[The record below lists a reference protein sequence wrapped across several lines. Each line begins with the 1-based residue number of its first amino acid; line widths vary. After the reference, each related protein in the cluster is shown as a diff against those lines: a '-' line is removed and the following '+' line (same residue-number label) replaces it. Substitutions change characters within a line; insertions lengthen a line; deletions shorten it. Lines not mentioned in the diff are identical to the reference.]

1 MIKLFINK
9 LNLQLKTYAPFKKII
24 THISESA
31 LPIAVR
37 GVTDGFFSLLNAR
50 IFSSCGRTM
59 VIVTVN
65 EDRAREV
72 CRDISLLLG
81 EDVMLFPGWNTMPY
95 TEISATT
102 EVFAQRVRV
111 LTRLMRPEP
120 LLVVMPLKAFLT
132 PLPPP
137 EAITSNTII
146 LRTGQE
152 IRRQNLLER
161 LENMGYSR
169 VPKVSVK
176 TEYAVRGEVIDIFV
190 PGFEYALRVV
200 MDFERIASLRFFDAL
215 TQLSASGTESAVI
228 SPLRELVVNA
238 ENIRVLRRNLEKNGY
253 YPEQIDALLDNIRTA
268 PELCG
273 MEYLIPL
280 FFQATVTPLEY
291 CRRNCLLVFQDKDA
305 LENGSKILS
314 KEYGEL
320 YMRAHSQQKA
330 AVRPEMLLN
339 EFARLKEGRAHYV
352 DFSAQF
358 AGQSEITS
366 ITLPSDPPRSF
377 FGNIAYLKQE
387 LDALLEASY
396 EIFVFAGNQAQAER
410 LGHLLKGYALQIIP
424 EPISSGFCL
433 PELKIMVI
441 RENEIFRR
449 KKRIAAMLARYKTEP
464 IDSFVELEQGDHI
477 VHFQHGI
484 GLYMGIERIKVR
496 GFERDYIRLEYADK
510 EFVFIPTEQVNLI
523 QKYIA
528 AGGRTPKLDKLSG
541 KAWSGRKQKV
551 KNSVEDLAGSLL
563 QLYSTRKEA
572 QGISFQADS
581 EWQEEFEA
589 GFEFEETPDQL
600 KCIADVK
607 RDMESPYPMERLI
620 CGDVGYGK
628 TEIALRAAFKAVMS
642 GRQVA
647 LLAPTTI
654 LAEQH
659 LETFTERFK
668 GFPVQINML
677 SRFVEKAAQ
686 KKIVGSIGLGSTD
699 ITIGTHRI
707 LQKDVRFKN
716 LGLLIIDEEQRFGV
730 KDKERIKELKTNV
743 DCLILTATPIPRTL
757 YMSLTKI
764 KDMSLINTPPLN
776 RLPIET
782 FVLEF
787 NETVIKDTIR
797 REMRRGGQVFFL
809 HNRVRTIARIRELLL
824 GLLPDL
830 RIAVAHGRMESHELE
845 DIMHDFIHKNY
856 DLLLSTTIIENGID
870 IPNVNT
876 IIIDRAD
883 MMGLSQ
889 LYQLRGRVGR
899 SDVPAYAYLLYP
911 ERRALSELAMRRL
924 KIISNYTELGSG
936 FKIALKDLELRGA
949 GNLLGRE
956 QHGDILAVGF
966 DMYIKLLDEAIARQ
980 DQNTAYEPPPE
991 LYLELEYSGYIPDRY
1006 ISDMME
1012 KMEVYKRIASIN
1024 IEEDLGRVYQELE
1037 DRFGPLPDEVYSIL
1051 SVAEIR
1057 IICSK
1062 LFITSIREKQGRAEV
1077 CFSRLSHIST
1087 QKVLRLLQ
1095 ESGGLV
1101 YLDSKKPQYLFMK
1114 TGNIGLKDKSAFIK
1128 EKLTFLL

>member
-9 LNLQLKTYAPFKKII
+9 LNLQIKTYAPFKKIL
-24 THISESA
+24 THIRESA

-37 GVTDGFFSLLNAR
+37 GVTDGLFSLLNAL
-50 IFSSCGRTM
+50 IFSSCRRTM
-59 VIVTVN
+59 VIVAVN

-72 CRDISLLLG
+72 CRDISLVLG
-81 EDVMLFPGWNTMPY
+81 DDVMLFPGWNTMPY
-95 TEISATT
+95 GTVSATT

-111 LTRLMRPEP
+111 LIRLMSPEP
-120 LLVVMPLKAFLT
+120 LVVVMSLKAFLT

-137 EAITSNTII
+137 EFITANTIT
-146 LRTGQE
+146 LKTGRE
-152 IRRQNLLER
+152 IRRGELLER

-190 PGFEYALRVV
+190 PGFEHALRVV
-200 MDFERIASLRFFDAL
+200 MDYERIASLRFFDPL
-215 TQLSASGTESAVI
+215 TQLSSEAAESAVI
-228 SPLRELVVNA
+228 SPLRELVINA
-238 ENIRVLRRNLEKNGY
+238 QNSEVFRRNLEKNGY
-253 YPEQIDALLDNIRTA
+253 SSGQTETLLENIRTS

-273 MEYLIPL
+273 LEYLLPL
-280 FFQATVTPLEY
+280 FFRTTVTPAAY
-291 CRRNCLLVFQDKDA
+291 CSGNCIVMYQDKDT
-305 LENGSKILS
+305 LRNGAGLLA
-314 KEYGEL
+314 KEYREL
-320 YMRAHSQQKA
+320 FTRSQSRRQAAAH
-330 AVRPEMLLN
+330 PEALLN
-339 EFARLKEGRAHYV
+339 EFSRLEGDYPRYV
-352 DFSAQF
+352 DFSAGF
-358 AGQSEITS
+358 AGQPEITG
-366 ITLPSDPPRSF
+366 ITLSSDPSRSF
-377 FGNIAYLKQE
+377 FGNITYLKQE
-387 LDALLEASY
+387 FDALLKAGY
-396 EIFVFAGNQAQAER
+396 EIFIFAGNQAQAER
-410 LGHLLKGYALQIIP
+410 LGHLLKGYALTILPVTISAGFGIP
-424 EPISSGFCL
+424 D
-433 PELKIMVI
+433 LKIIVI

-449 KKRIAAMLARYKTEP
+449 KKRVTAMLARYKTEP
-464 IDSFVELEQGDHI
+464 IDSFIELEQGDHI

-484 GLYMGIERIKVR
+484 GLYRGIERIKAR

-523 QKYIA
+523 QRYIA

-541 KAWSGRKQKV
+541 RAWFNRKQKV
-551 KNSVEDLAGSLL
+551 KNSVEDLAKDLL
-563 QLYSTRKEA
+563 RLYSARREV

-659 LETFTERFK
+659 AETFTERFK
-668 GFPVQINML
+668 GFPVKIDML
-677 SRFVEKAAQ
+677 SRFVEKSAQ
-686 KKIVGSIGLGSTD
+686 KSITKNITAGVTD
-699 ITIGTHRI
+699 IIIGTHRI

-776 RLPIET
+776 RMPIET

-787 NETVIKDTIR
+787 NETVITDAIL
-797 REMRRGGQVFFL
+797 REIQRNGQIFFL
-809 HNRVRTIARIRELLL
+809 HNRVQTIVHIRELLSR
-824 GLLPDL
+824 LLPGL
-830 RIAVAHGRMESHELE
+830 RIAVAHGRMQSHELE
-845 DIMHDFIHKNY
+845 DIMHDFIHRNY

-949 GNLLGRE
+949 GNLLGAE
-956 QHGDILAVGF
+956 QHGDILSVGF

-980 DQNTAYEPPPE
+980 DQNAAQEPPPE
-991 LYLELEYSGYIPDRY
+991 LYLELEYSGYIPDSY
-1006 ISDMME
+1006 IADMVE
-1012 KMEVYKRIASIN
+1012 KMEVYKKIASIN
-1024 IEEDLGRVYQELE
+1024 TEQDLERVYQELE
-1037 DRFGPLPDEVYSIL
+1037 DRFGPLPDELHSIL

-1077 CFSRLSHIST
+1077 CFSRLSRISS
-1087 QKVLRLLQ
+1087 QKVLRLLK
-1095 ESGGLV
+1095 ESGGMA
-1101 YLDSKKPQYLFMK
+1101 YLDSKKPQYLFLK

-1128 EKLTFLL
+1128 EKLSFLL